1 MGRTPKAPGTLAWTR
16 ARLQKW
22 SSTTLREAS
31 PSSASLRGG
40 TPTKRKSPRG
50 KPLLRIRS
58 CSLLGD
64 GPSLWRR
71 DLLRQYGLLRGY
83 RRPYGLLR
91 QNRLLLRYEF
101 LLGRD
106 LLLGH
111 ERLLL
116 RRLLLLGF
124 RRGLLLRSRCFG
136 PRRNLRKLGL
146 DNDPVYI
153 VGEGAGLKRDDVLAR
168 NRLRHAPIGGL
179 RNEAV
184 KDLVGVLGTVG
195 VGQEHLVALLK
206 LIQVVE
212 HKEAVRARKAHAV
225 PGDVHVGLLLPR
237 GVVDV
242 QVLNPRHLG
251 DGELHRRVLVGRVG
265 ELLFALVRGA
275 GESPQQCRVL
285 AQKCVPHEAQAS
297 EHDEHGEH
305 GGSPSRPSLL
315 PIPPVPT
322 RQPPRPVYLHGSP
335 FFRPGTP
342 EVNTK
347 ATNLYV
353 IYTLKVTYRLQ

>member
-16 ARLQKW
+16 VRLQKW
-22 SSTTLREAS
+22 SSTTSREAS

-40 TPTKRKSPRG
+40 TPTKRKSPRS

-58 CSLLGD
+58 GGLLGD

-71 DLLRQYGLLRGY
+71 DLLRGYG
-83 RRPYGLLR
+83 RPYGLLR

-111 ERLLL
+111 ELLLL

-124 RRGLLLRSRCFG
+124 RRGLLLLSRCFG

-179 RNEAV
+179 RNAAV

-206 LIQVVE
+206 LIQIVE

-225 PGDVHVGLLLPR
+225 PGDVHVCLLLPR
-237 GVVDV
+237 EARALDV
-242 QVLNPRHLG
+242 LG
-251 DGELHRRVLVGRVG
+251 
-265 ELLFALVRGA
+265 
-275 GESPQQCRVL
+275 S
-285 AQKCVPHEAQAS
+285 
-297 EHDEHGEH
+297 
-305 GGSPSRPSLL
+305 SL
-315 PIPPVPT
+315 
-322 RQPPRPVYLHGSP
+322 
-335 FFRPGTP
+335 
-342 EVNTK
+342 
-347 ATNLYV
+347 
-353 IYTLKVTYRLQ
+353 

>member
-16 ARLQKW
+16 VRLQKW

-71 DLLRQYGLLRGY
+71 
-83 RRPYGLLR
+83 
-91 QNRLLLRYEF
+91 E
-101 LLGRD
+101 
-106 LLLGH
+106 
-111 ERLLL
+111 
-116 RRLLLLGF
+116 LLLL
-124 RRGLLLRSRCFG
+124 SRCFG

-225 PGDVHVGLLLPR
+225 PGDVHVCLLLPR
-237 GVVDV
+237 EARALDV
-242 QVLNPRHLG
+242 LG
-251 DGELHRRVLVGRVG
+251 
-265 ELLFALVRGA
+265 
-275 GESPQQCRVL
+275 S
-285 AQKCVPHEAQAS
+285 
-297 EHDEHGEH
+297 
-305 GGSPSRPSLL
+305 SL
-315 PIPPVPT
+315 
-322 RQPPRPVYLHGSP
+322 
-335 FFRPGTP
+335 
-342 EVNTK
+342 
-347 ATNLYV
+347 
-353 IYTLKVTYRLQ
+353 

>member
-16 ARLQKW
+16 VRLQKW

-40 TPTKRKSPRG
+40 TPTKRKIPRG
-50 KPLLRIRS
+50 KPLFRIRS

-71 DLLRQYGLLRGY
+71 DLLRRYGLLRGY
-83 RRPYGLLR
+83 RRPYGLLW
-91 QNRLLLRYEF
+91 QNRLLLRYE
-101 LLGRD
+101 

-111 ERLLL
+111 ELLLL

-124 RRGLLLRSRCFG
+124 RRGLLLLSRCFG

-146 DNDPVYI
+146 DDDPVYI

-184 KDLVGVLGTVG
+184 KDFVGVLGTVG

-225 PGDVHVGLLLPR
+225 PGDVHVCLLLPR
-237 GVVDV
+237 EARALDV
-242 QVLNPRHLG
+242 LG
-251 DGELHRRVLVGRVG
+251 
-265 ELLFALVRGA
+265 
-275 GESPQQCRVL
+275 S
-285 AQKCVPHEAQAS
+285 
-297 EHDEHGEH
+297 
-305 GGSPSRPSLL
+305 SL
-315 PIPPVPT
+315 
-322 RQPPRPVYLHGSP
+322 
-335 FFRPGTP
+335 
-342 EVNTK
+342 
-347 ATNLYV
+347 
-353 IYTLKVTYRLQ
+353 

>member
-16 ARLQKW
+16 VRLQKR
-22 SSTTLREAS
+22 SSTTSREAS

-40 TPTKRKSPRG
+40 TPVKRKSPRG

-58 CSLLGD
+58 GGLLGD

-71 DLLRQYGLLRGY
+71 DDLLRRYGLLRGY
-83 RRPYGLLR
+83 GRPYGTLR

-101 LLGRD
+101 LLGRN

-111 ERLLL
+111 ELLLL

-124 RRGLLLRSRCFG
+124 RRGLLLLSRCFG

-146 DNDPVYI
+146 DDDPVYI

-184 KDLVGVLGTVG
+184 KDLVGILGTVG

-225 PGDVHVGLLLPR
+225 PGDVHVCLLLPR
-237 GVVDV
+237 EARALDV
-242 QVLNPRHLG
+242 LG
-251 DGELHRRVLVGRVG
+251 
-265 ELLFALVRGA
+265 
-275 GESPQQCRVL
+275 S
-285 AQKCVPHEAQAS
+285 
-297 EHDEHGEH
+297 
-305 GGSPSRPSLL
+305 SL
-315 PIPPVPT
+315 
-322 RQPPRPVYLHGSP
+322 
-335 FFRPGTP
+335 
-342 EVNTK
+342 
-347 ATNLYV
+347 
-353 IYTLKVTYRLQ
+353 